1 MKITKASKNCID
13 LIKTFEGF
21 VASPYKCPAG
31 VWTIGYGS
39 TRYSDG
45 RKVLPTDPSINE
57 TTAVQLLAA
66 TLKQYEVAVDSFCRD
81 DINQNQ
87 FDALVDFAY
96 NCGVGN
102 LKNSTLLKRVN
113 ANPSNPKIHDEFMKW
128 VFANGKVMNGLK
140 RRREAESKLYFK

>member
-45 RKVLPTDPSINE
+45 RKVLPTDPPINE

-113 ANPSNPKIHDEFMKW
+113 ANPANQKIHDEFMKW